1 MQCSGGNHNQVIVVG
16 GERWMDGT
24 NNSSQISGALEV
36 TFCSYHIRFDLWG
49 QISKA
54 VVQSKGHIILNLYS
68 GIVLQELRRL
78 NFETMPTLLAP
89 LSYSLEMVQEIIMS
103 PDKRKHNP
111 FMVDEITPDADPHPP
126 DPPADFGP
134 PSKRAKL
141 LAANALVPA
150 LAVLAFSTTKWA
162 SLRTESQ
169 KIDAILEVIKD
180 QNWAFA
186 CFLYNIFR
194 TRDIKGGLIG
204 PVHATLTTFSTQTI
218 GKRVAREV
226 ENAVKLTNGLHVSVA
241 VRGGVLLECK
251 IRPPKGVIAHAISA
265 LHFCRTNQAN
275 LLSRACGILY
285 FGSSAPIELM
295 KYNCRIGNMASYSTI
310 RRTLVGL
317 SDQETATT
325 AAHGKDPNTAG
336 FLFLENCQNQHKR
349 RDLHIGRESV
359 VNYSNVDVAVSS
371 LTDKRA
377 RVGRNRRKDVTVDQL
392 LGFIDQEDVDL
403 TGTLLFM
410 EKLMRCVVELKA
422 QHGDSTN
429 ACVQLQNSLHRHS
442 ICCRVIVEN
451 LRVGGKCRGADRC
464 V

>member
-1 MQCSGGNHNQVIVVG
+1 MFCGMSETPRPGPRSILP
-16 GERWMDGT
+16 
-24 NNSSQISGALEV
+24 ALEDV
-36 TFCSYHIRFDLWG
+36 WSW
-49 QISKA
+49 
-54 VVQSKGHIILNLYS
+54 
-68 GIVLQELRRL
+68 
-78 NFETMPTLLAP
+78 
-89 LSYSLEMVQEIIMS
+89 S

-111 FMVDEITPDADPHPP
+111 FMVDGITPDADPHPP

-194 TRDIKGGLIG
+194 KRDIKGGLIG

-226 ENAVKLTNGLHVSVA
+226 ENAVKLTNGLHVA
-241 VRGGVLLECK
+241 VRGPETKLHWNNISPIIIPHVETV
-251 IRPPKGVIAHAISA
+251 IEREQPVIVYTFDEIVIAHAISA

-310 RRTLVGL
+310 RRTLVGP

-349 RDLHIGRESV
+349 WDLHIGRESV
-359 VNYSNVDVAVSS
+359 VNYLNVDVAVSS

-429 ACVQLQNSLHRHS
+429 ACVQLQNSLHQHS
-442 ICCRVIVEN
+442 IYCRVIVEN
-451 LRVGGKCRGADRC
+451 LRAGGKCRGADRC